1 MVSFLPYSYYEDVIS
16 ISFIKCNPMWKWYV
30 PGKKLAECTKDP
42 YEWALLLTI

>member
-16 ISFIKCNPMWKWYV
+16 ISFIKCNPMWYV
-30 PGKKLAECTKDP
+30 PGKKLAEYTKDP